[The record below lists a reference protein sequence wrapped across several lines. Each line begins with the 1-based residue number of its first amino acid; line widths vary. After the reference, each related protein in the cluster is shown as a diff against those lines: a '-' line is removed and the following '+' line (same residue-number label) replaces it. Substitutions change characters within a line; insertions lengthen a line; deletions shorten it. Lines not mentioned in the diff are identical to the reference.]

1 MTNKQ
6 DLFDQRY
13 RKVLDRHRELS
24 RGYVTKLGKNGVIA
38 HHPIS
43 HYGDALQFKAL
54 LLPIGLLFF
63 LKACVVT
70 ILNEDVFTAQV
81 DLLREGTFIEQVGAF
96 LMQIDPITWV
106 IAQGLGAII
115 G

>member
-6 DLFDQRY
+6 DLFDERY

-24 RGYVTKLGKNGVIA
+24 RGYVTRLSTNGLIS

-43 HYGDALQFKAL
+43 HYRDAFPLKAL
-54 LLPIGLLFF
+54 LLPVALLFF

-70 ILNEDVFTAQV
+70 ILREDAFNAQV
-81 DLLREGTFIEQVGAF
+81 AALQDGNFVEQIGAV
-96 LMQIDPITWV
+96 LMQMDPITWL
-106 IAQGLGAII
+106 IAQVLGYMI

>member
-6 DLFDQRY
+6 DLFDERY

-24 RGYVTKLGKNGVIA
+24 RGYVTKLGKNGVID

-43 HYGDALQFKAL
+43 HYRDSIQLKPL

-70 ILNEDVFTAQV
+70 ILKEDVFTAQV
-81 DLLREGTFIEQVGAF
+81 ALLREGTFIEQMGAF
-96 LMQIDPITWV
+96 LMQMDPITWV